1 MYSYEIK
8 NLLVNNNYF
17 ISNQDYFKIIQSS
30 PQIRRIEFNNFN
42 KNFKIET
49 RDGYDFNFKVYKKE
63 IK

>member
-1 MYSYEIK
+1 M
-8 NLLVNNNYF
+8 
-17 ISNQDYFKIIQSS
+17 IIQSS

-63 IK
+63 KK